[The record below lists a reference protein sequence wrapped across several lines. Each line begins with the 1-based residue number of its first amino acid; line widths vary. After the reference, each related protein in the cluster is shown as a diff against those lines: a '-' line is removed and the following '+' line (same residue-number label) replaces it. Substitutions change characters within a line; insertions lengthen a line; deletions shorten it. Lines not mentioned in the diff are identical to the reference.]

1 MKKIPY
7 GISSYEKI
15 KADNYYYIDKT
26 KYIEIIENYGSTYHF
41 FLRPRRF
48 GKSLFI
54 SMLQHYYDIK
64 AKDQFNELFGDTYI
78 GKNPTPL
85 RNTFPVLR
93 FNFSMV
99 KTFGKIEDIELSF
112 SQYIFDSLRNFVNR
126 YNDLFHLSE
135 IIVNDLLTTY
145 SGNTDVIRSLF
156 MLLSEQRIKVY
167 VIIDEYDNFAN
178 NILTEHG
185 EETYTKVTHAGGF
198 LRNFFTNLKGLTD
211 NREIDRLFITG
222 VSPLVMA
229 DVTSGF
235 NIGDNIS
242 QDPQL
247 SAMVGITNEEAKQ
260 MLDYYNSFG
269 IFSQSLDSILDDFN
283 LWYNGYSFNQALE
296 RVYNTISVLY
306 YVNQYIKTKNRPVIL
321 TDENMRTDYGKFR
334 FLLTE
339 NNKINGNFSIL
350 REIAENNET
359 TGNFVRSFALKELID
374 TDKFK
379 SLLFYLGFTSIK
391 ETDIFGIYVYTVPNK
406 LIKIMIW
413 EFIQKS
419 VNEVYNLRMN
429 IDFFAGAFLKMAT
442 KGEWQPV
449 LKYIIEKFYEA
460 VSVRDFVFHEEG
472 IKTFILAWLNLGI
485 MYKTYS
491 ERELNQGYADI
502 YMEPEKRYGSE
513 IKYGYIMEL
522 KYIKS
527 AFLKT
532 KAKAGPEIQRAI
544 EAATAQLNQYLP
556 YNNCTTTKI
565 IIVASAKK
573 LLYMDVIRSSA

>member
-15 KADNYYYIDKT
+15 KTDDYYYIDKT
-26 KYIEIIENYGSTYHF
+26 KYVEIIENYGSPYQF
-41 FLRPRRF
+41 LLRPRRF

-54 SMLQHYYDIK
+54 SMLHSYYDIK
-64 AKDQFNELFGDTYI
+64 AKDQFDQLFGDTYI

-85 RNTFPVLR
+85 KNSFPVLQ
-93 FNFSMV
+93 FNFSV
-99 KTFGKIEDIELSF
+99 VAVNGTVEEIKHSFLLHIIGEILVFINKYADCFNLDLQIQKKIEEEKDAVNVLMLFAREMKIKKVS
-112 SQYIFDSLRNFVNR
+112 IF
-126 YNDLFHLSE
+126 
-135 IIVNDLLTTY
+135 
-145 SGNTDVIRSLF
+145 
-156 MLLSEQRIKVY
+156 M
-167 VIIDEYDNFAN
+167 IIDEYDNFAN
-178 NILTEHG
+178 NILIEHG
-185 EETYTKVTHAGGF
+185 EETYMKITHTGGF
-198 LRNFFTNLKGLTD
+198 LRGFFTAIKGLTD

-242 QDPQL
+242 QDTQL
-247 SAMVGITNEEAKQ
+247 SSMVGINSTEAGQ
-260 MLDYYNSFG
+260 ILDYYNSFG
-269 IFSQSLDSILDDFN
+269 IFDKPLELIKADFDT
-283 LWYNGYSFNQALE
+283 WYNGYKFCHTNE
-296 RVYNTISVLY
+296 KTYNTISVLY
-306 YVNQYIKTKNRPVIL
+306 YIHNYIKNNKSPDNLI
-321 TDENMRTDYGKFR
+321 DENMRTDYWKFR

-350 REIAENNET
+350 REIAENNEI

-374 TDKFK
+374 GDKFK

-391 ETDIFGIYVYTVPNK
+391 ETDIFGINVYTIPNK
-406 LIKIMIW
+406 LVKTLIW

-419 VNEVYNLRMN
+419 VNEVYHLRMD
-429 IDFFAGAFLKMAT
+429 IDFFANAFLKMAT

-502 YMEPEKRYGSE
+502 YMEPEKRYGNE
-513 IKYGYIMEL
+513 IKFGYVIEL

-527 AFLKT
+527 IFLKT
-532 KAKAGPEIQRAI
+532 KAKAEPEIKRAI
-544 EAATAQLNQYLP
+544 ETATMQLSHYSP
-556 YNNCTTTKI
+556 YDNCTTTKI

-573 LLYMDVIRSSA
+573 LLYMDVI

>member
-1 MKKIPY
+1 
-7 GISSYEKI
+7 
-15 KADNYYYIDKT
+15 
-26 KYIEIIENYGSTYHF
+26 
-41 FLRPRRF
+41 
-48 GKSLFI
+48 
-54 SMLQHYYDIK
+54 MLHSYYDIK
-64 AKDQFNELFGDTYI
+64 AKDQFDQLFGDTYI
-78 GKNPTPL
+78 GKKPTPL

-99 KTFGKIEDIELSF
+99 KTFGRIEEIELSF
-112 SQYIFDSLRNFVNR
+112 SQYIFDALRNFANK
-126 YNDLFHLSE
+126 YKDLFQLSE

-145 SGNTDVIRSLF
+145 NGNSDVIRSFF
-156 MLLSEQRIKVY
+156 MMLSDQHVKNY

-178 NILTEHG
+178 NILMEHG
-185 EETYTKVTHAGGF
+185 EETYSKVTHAGGF

-247 SAMVGITNEEAKQ
+247 NSMVGINTIEAGQ

-269 IFSQSLDSILDDFN
+269 IFNKSLEFIKADFDT
-283 LWYNGYSFNQALE
+283 WYNGYRFSKKNE
-296 RVYNTISVLY
+296 KIYNTVSVLY
-306 YVNQYIKTKNRPVIL
+306 YIHNYIKNSESPDNLI
-321 TDENMRTDYGKFR
+321 DENMRTDYGKFR

-350 REIAENNET
+350 REIAENNEI

-374 TDKFK
+374 ADKFK

-391 ETDIFGIYVYTVPNK
+391 ETDVFGNNTYTIPNK
-406 LIKIMIW
+406 LVKILIW

-419 VNEVYNLRMN
+419 VNEVYHLRMN
-429 IDFFAGAFLKMAT
+429 IDFFANAFLKMAT
-442 KGEWQPV
+442 KGEWRPV
-449 LKYIIEKFYEA
+449 LEYIIEKFYEA

-502 YMEPEKRYGSE
+502 YMEPEKRYGNE
-513 IKYGYIMEL
+513 IKFGYIIEL

-527 AFLKT
+527 TFLKS
-532 KAKAGPEIQRAI
+532 KAKAEPEVKRAI
-544 EAATAQLNQYLP
+544 ETATAQLDQYLP
-556 YNNCTTTKI
+556 YKNCTTTKI

-573 LLYMDVIRSSA
+573 LLYMDLTGN

>member
-15 KADNYYYIDKT
+15 KTDNYYYIDKT
-26 KYIEIIENYGSTYHF
+26 RYIEIIENYGSTYHF

-54 SMLQHYYDIK
+54 SMLYSYYDIK
-64 AKDQFNELFGDTYI
+64 AKEQFNQLFGDTYI

-99 KTFGKIEDIELSF
+99 KTFGSIEEIELSF
-112 SQYIFDSLRNFVNR
+112 SQYIFDALRNFVYR

-135 IIVNDLLTTY
+135 IIVNDILTTY
-145 SGNTDVIRSLF
+145 SGNSDVIRSLF
-156 MLLSEQRIKVY
+156 MMLSEQHVKTY
-167 VIIDEYDNFAN
+167 VIINEYDNFAN

-185 EETYTKVTHAGGF
+185 EETYTKVTQAGGF

-242 QDPQL
+242 QDSQL
-247 SAMVGITNEEAKQ
+247 DSMVGINSTEADQ
-260 MLDYYNSFG
+260 ILDYYNSFG
-269 IFSQSLDSILDDFN
+269 IFNKSLEFIKADFDT
-283 LWYNGYSFNQALE
+283 WYNGYKFSQKNE
-296 RVYNTISVLY
+296 KIYNTVSVLY
-306 YVNQYIKTKNRPVIL
+306 YINNYIKNNISPANLI
-321 TDENMRTDYGKFR
+321 DENMRTDYGKFR

-350 REIAENNET
+350 REIAENNEI

-374 TDKFK
+374 ADKFK

-391 ETDIFGIYVYTVPNK
+391 ETDIFGNNIYTIPNK

-419 VNEVYNLRMN
+419 INEVYNLRMN
-429 IDFFAGAFLKMAT
+429 IDFFATAFLKMAT
-442 KGEWQPV
+442 KGEWRPV
-449 LKYIIEKFYEA
+449 FKYIIEKFYEA

-485 MYKTYS
+485 MYKTIS

-502 YMEPEKRYGSE
+502 YMEPEKRYGNE
-513 IKYGYIMEL
+513 IKYGYIIEL

-527 AFLKT
+527 TFLKT
-532 KAKAGPEIQRAI
+532 KAKAEPEVKRAI
-544 EAATAQLNQYLP
+544 ESATAQLVQYSP
-556 YNNCTTTKI
+556 YDNCTTTKI

-573 LLYMDVIRSSA
+573 LLYMESL